1 MHKDRRRGGATIARA
16 GLSAIRGRQ
25 SFPTAP
31 AIQGRQ
37 HEVQARPPLRQG
49 AVERSQLAWAW
60 LHTTGAASYLT
71 APPKGGPMDET
82 IQSMNMNEATR
93 VTENGP
99 QKGEFYTLSPDM
111 RGSLGHGVVFENK
124 ASFPLPTHL
133 SLEQSGSG
141 IKEFS
146 DVPRLRQSQ
155 PDQMVNDLDSSFRGY
170 WLVSDPL
177 KELFESID
185 SEAFS
190 FAKCE
195 FTLYNGSQ
203 AAPHYFC
210 EVIREI
216 DALDEEASTVKI
228 LTEGYPKGKH
238 YSLAGGA
245 SLVFKKEIVG
255 AAHIFRTPYNGG
267 LVICD
272 RLFRDAL
279 IEHGFGKGRNSRGVW
294 LSDAADC

>member
-1 MHKDRRRGGATIARA
+1 
-16 GLSAIRGRQ
+16 
-25 SFPTAP
+25 
-31 AIQGRQ
+31 
-37 HEVQARPPLRQG
+37 
-49 AVERSQLAWAW
+49 
-60 LHTTGAASYLT
+60 
-71 APPKGGPMDET
+71 MDET
-82 IQSMNMNEATR
+82 IQRMNMNEATR

-99 QKGEFYTLSPDM
+99 HKGEFYTLSPDM
-111 RGSLGHGVVFENK
+111 RGSRGHGVVFENK

-210 EVIREI
+210 EIIREI

-245 SLVFKKEIVG
+245 SLAFKKEIVG